1 MKVKIAK
8 RNREL
13 WGSRLMAIA
22 DHMVDWMAQ
31 EDSSRPAEMAE
42 MAIRE
47 ILKGTD
53 DWLPDRKILKA
64 EATVEPNSRI
74 WELYFD
80 GSDDFD
86 IWIRATART
95 GMGFIEIGVYLSDIW
110 QIGALEPGELRRRA
124 WVQYFRESSI

>member
-1 MKVKIAK
+1 MKVKIEK
-8 RNREL
+8 EHRRFL
-13 WGSRLMAIA
+13 QPAIA
-22 DHMVDWMAQ
+22 EHMIDVMAQ
-31 EDSSRPAEMAE
+31 EDASRPVDLAE

-53 DWLPDRKILKA
+53 DSISRKSILKA
-64 EATVEPNSRI
+64 DAIVARNCRVQD
-74 WELYFD
+74 LYFE
-80 GSDDFD
+80 GSEDHD

-95 GMGFIEIGVYLSDIW
+95 SEGYIEIGAYVSDIW